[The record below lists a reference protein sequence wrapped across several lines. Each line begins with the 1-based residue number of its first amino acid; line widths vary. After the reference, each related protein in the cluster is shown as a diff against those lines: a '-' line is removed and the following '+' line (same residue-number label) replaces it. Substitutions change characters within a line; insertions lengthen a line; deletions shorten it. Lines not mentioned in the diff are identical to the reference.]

1 MSQSL
6 RMTEEQYE
14 EHQKKVKQLTPRD
27 VLREIERAA
36 TWTQHK
42 DPRVQAGGRV
52 VIDQFKALFS
62 MESLNRHHPSTG
74 LNGEKYDSKSEA
86 RRHQVL
92 LMREHAGIIRD
103 LKHKP
108 ARIPLVVAGVEI
120 GTWTPDFQY
129 HEATDPSADR
139 AAPPWEPGWQMV
151 WEDVKGFTQRKT
163 TAGKL
168 QVNPAWRAFKF
179 KAKVIGALYP
189 EVAIRVITRDKI
201 LV

>member
-14 EHQKKVKQLTPRD
+14 EHQKKVKQLSPRD

-62 MESLNRHHPSTG
+62 MESLNKHTPSVG

-92 LMREHAGIIRD
+92 LMREHAGIIRE

-120 GTWTPDFQY
+120 GTWTPDFEY
-129 HEATDPSADR
+129 LEWIDEGHVGER
-139 AAPPWEPGWQMV
+139 RV
-151 WEDVKGFTQRKT
+151 WEDVKGFTSRKSA
-163 TAGKL
+163 AGKL